1 MKFDLSLQRYVEW
14 EVSNVL
20 PIKGKYGYR
29 VFLKYMDG
37 TVRTQQKAG
46 FETEKEANA
55 ARDKTVGELY
65 SGTYVVYANVRVK
78 EFMEFWVEEDIRNR
92 VGSNETYKTY
102 AGIVYLHI
110 IPTLGNRKMV
120 DITRGDV
127 QKLYNMKTEYSVS
140 VARLVKT
147 VMNVSMRYAVDKKI
161 ISVNPA
167 EGINLPKKVEK
178 KPYHTRNID
187 TQKTLS
193 LEQIQILLEA
203 SRDTP
208 IHMQVLF
215 NVLMGLRRREING
228 VKYSD
233 IDYINRTLK
242 VQRQLGTRINTKKE
256 DFPPEMYGRQE
267 VRLKTPSS
275 YRTLPIPD
283 YVFEAILE
291 QRKIYEKNM
300 RRRPNTFQDLGY
312 ICCSSYGRPRSKDFH
327 WTHYK
332 KILQDNG
339 LPDIR
344 WHDLRSTFCTL
355 LLKNNFNPK
364 AVSKLMGHAK
374 ELITMDV
381 YGDNKGII
389 ADCVDELQPFIDEV
403 MPSQE
408 TEDKLRAEII
418 DVVIPVEDYFK

>member
-1 MKFDLSLQRYVEW
+1 MKLDLSLQRYVEW
-14 EVSNVL
+14 EVSNVM

-37 TVRTQQKAG
+37 TVRPQQKAG

-55 ARDKTVGELY
+55 ARDKTIGELY
-65 SGTYVVYANVRVK
+65 AGTYVVYANVRLK

-92 VGSNETYKTY
+92 VGSNETYETY
-102 AGIVYLHI
+102 ASIAYKHIVPI
-110 IPTLGNRKMV
+110 LGGKRMV
-120 DITRGDV
+120 DINRGDV
-127 QKLYNMKTEYSVS
+127 QKLYNQKTEYSVS

-147 VMNVSMRYAVDKKI
+147 VMNVSMRYAVEKKI
-161 ISVNPA
+161 IPISPA

-178 KPYHTRNID
+178 KQYHTRNID
-187 TQKTLS
+187 TQKTLTM
-193 LEQIQILLEA
+193 EQIQILLEA
-203 SRDTP
+203 SKDTP

-233 IDYINRTLK
+233 VDYINRTLR
-242 VQRQLGTRINTKKE
+242 VQRQLGKKLNTKKE
-256 DFPPEMYGRQE
+256 DFPLETYGKQE

-291 QRKIYEKNM
+291 QREIYERNKK
-300 RRRPNTFQDLGY
+300 RRSTVFEDHGY
-312 ICCSSYGRPRSKDFH
+312 ICCSTTGKPRSKDFH
-327 WTHYK
+327 WSHYK
-332 KILQDNG
+332 KLLTDNN

-344 WHDLRSTFCTL
+344 WHDLRSTFCTI

-374 ELITMDV
+374 EIITMDV
-381 YGDNKGII
+381 YGDNRGII
-389 ADCVDELQPFIDEV
+389 ADCVDEIQPFIDEV
-403 MPSQE
+403 MPKEE
-408 TEDKLRAEII
+408 TDKELKTENMDI
-418 DVVIPVEDYFK
+418 VISAEDYFQ